1 MSVKNMSKQKQN
13 ETYSVSQFTRFTRVM
28 ALFTASLFL
37 VSSNLALPAQAA
49 ALDQAMRGEMTRQ
62 EWRQFRQE
70 NRAAGIPGR
79 GLPNPVFTT
88 QPIQVPQVDTSATI
102 NAMPLPGGG
111 VNTGGNINIVGGN
124 GFATTTTSG
133 QINASA
139 GNIVQIQASTNPIG
153 DLKGATKGSIRQ
165 ANREARR
172 EDRQQA
178 REDRRADRG
187 PRESR
192 MVTQPVSVQRIR
204 ETKED
209 RTARIQEH
217 KNDKLSR
224 FVVQENAGALIKLD
238 NGANL
243 DLTASTRNI
252 TIGDRLIA
260 DGAFV
265 TIEVGGEK
273 KNIYAGSS
281 VSAAEYVAVKQVL
294 TGGKQELVVNGSG
307 IATGGTVDLSQV
319 SATRNT
325 MKADGL
331 TVASGVTAVGNLT
344 KNSSFRLTG
353 DLVNNGSIY
362 AVASEKGRFSG
373 EISAVNITNNE
384 GALISSDA
392 GNKHG
397 NRADA
402 IDLSLNAE
410 QNFTNLGEIKS
421 SGDLNITAGGAIK
434 NSGNTTAKDNLSL
447 NSSDITNTGVASATK
462 GNITV
467 DSPVGTVMNVN
478 NDGGKLQALKGDIN
492 VRAPGNVDGLDA
504 NVIGGDLLSK
514 NLNINAGQGLTT
526 VDVNDLTGV
535 VKAEGWGTHV
545 TASTANLKLGEIC
558 MTGDPTFY
566 NDAVNGDI
574 TITGNITSSE
584 ALSIIASRDI
594 IIDNTVTSITA
605 QDGGGVGQ
613 QINLVAGAQ
622 IDASGAT
629 GGTSTTLPPGT
640 PITLGSVLVTGPSGT
655 GGSITGG
662 APTLLIGSSGTGSNA
677 GGEINLIAFA
687 VGGVAGDI
695 TLATGSTINS
705 SAGDTSAA
713 AGSINVSAG
722 GDIQLGSVLATGSA
736 ASGNVL
742 VRNTNADAGAGVTYA
757 VNGTATG
764 SYDILV
770 NPVTAG
776 STAIGA
782 VTTSGTETIDAGTG
796 GLTINGTHSAD
807 GAIAI
812 SSAAGLTS
820 TGALSITS
828 TGSTVDVNANSI
840 ATSGA
845 LNITGDG
852 AVDVDAGAGAITTT
866 TGALTIQST
875 TSTTTVFAG
884 SIDTA
889 NGDLDIIGA
898 GAVAVTTDGAAGINS
913 GTGAITITSNTS
925 NTTVTM
931 GVGSMTTTS
940 ATGDILI
947 GGGAN
952 AVNTTVTGAAIT
964 TTGGDV
970 SILGETGTVAVTLTG
985 ALSTG
990 NGLINID
997 SNGLAATLSAASVTT
1012 TNGSVT
1018 VSGNN
1023 GTSGIASTG
1032 AISTGGGALTVNS
1045 ANVAADAYITAGSI
1059 STAGGAVDVDSQNDV
1074 TINLGAGTL
1083 TTASGNVT
1091 VDAGGDV
1098 SLTASSVDAGSGSFN
1113 VNTSTGN
1120 GGFSTTATAFTSGSF
1135 TVNLGTGNFTK
1146 TGVGNVSITT
1156 DAYSTT
1162 VGTFSVGSNALTIT
1176 TRTAGT
1182 TIGLNGG
1189 AGVLNIDATELG
1201 DIIATALN
1209 IGTSGVGGSGTITN
1223 AGSQDL
1229 SGTPGTTAG
1238 AYDLVL
1244 TSNADI
1250 LGGGNY
1256 TLGGQNFTA
1265 TANGAVTLGNITGG
1279 TGTAQ
1284 IDISANS
1291 GNLTLGDLTN
1301 ADGTIDVDASGTVNV
1316 GTITTVAGVVDVDAG
1331 GTATV
1336 AAITKTGAGA
1346 ITVDGTSV
1354 TVTGA
1359 TSSNAGGSVTY
1370 TNTSGLIQTGSITT
1384 TGGLIDLGNGTGTT
1398 ITTGALQTAGGNIN
1412 IDAGTALLI
1421 DSIAATAGGT
1431 VTLDAGTSVT
1441 VTNNITGSATS
1452 LVVNNTNGL
1461 IQAGNITTNG
1471 LVDLGGAGTTSI
1483 SVGAVD
1489 SGAGLV
1495 DLDTTGTV
1503 QATSITT
1510 TGAVDIDAGQAVTV
1524 SGATSGNTGVAIDSV
1539 NSSINVG
1546 AVTTVG
1552 GTIDLNTAPGGT
1564 TITTGALQ
1572 TNGGNIDI
1580 DAGTAVQIASI
1591 NALNGG
1597 AYTIDAGTN
1606 VTLVG
1611 AVTGNAASLTI
1622 GNTAGSINTAGI
1634 TTNGDIDLGNA
1645 GTTSITVA
1653 GALSAN
1659 AGAITLDG
1667 SAAIGVTGAITTT
1680 GSVAANGAS
1689 ISYLT
1694 IGGPTS
1700 SVLLNATGGQVNG
1713 GTITSVGGIN
1723 LDATT
1728 SITTGNL
1735 AGLSVDADAA
1745 SISVGTVTTTAGG
1758 SVVLTATGGSVVAST
1773 IDAADG
1779 SVDVDATTTV
1789 NLGDVTTTGAVT
1801 IDGNTGV
1808 TTLNIG
1814 GPASSVVINS
1824 TSGAISTGTI
1834 NSAGLIDV
1842 GGATTTSVQT
1852 SNLTAGAAGID
1863 IDTAGQAN
1871 IAAATTTGALN
1882 ILAGTNIVV
1891 PGAINADLGATLTG
1905 TAGFINVTGNITTT
1919 SGGITANAGGSTVTI
1934 ANLQTSGGSVDVDAV
1949 TSVQLG
1955 TVTAGAG
1962 NINVDA
1968 GTTSNLGVLANTGTI
1983 AVNSGTNATIAGINN
1998 AAGSPV
2004 YPGPFQVSV
2013 VSGNSTT
2020 LTGDID
2026 GGTGNILIQGT
2037 TGDVTLQ
2044 NANLTTGTL
2053 VIVAGNNTSASN
2065 LQTTA
2070 GGVDIQSG
2078 NNTTVTTIT
2087 TTTGN
2092 IDIDSGNDTT
2102 ITTVTTTGG
2111 MLNVN
2116 SGGQTTIGTINIGDD
2131 VIIVS
2136 DNDINIGTTTTLG
2149 DIFLYS
2155 GANIN
2160 VLGTLTADPIVMTA
2174 AINVNL
2180 GGSLV
2185 ADDGITVVAGQNIQ
2199 NTVGGIT
2206 INGNGVTDGGNITM
2220 VAGADFTEVPATSV
2234 TINGASVTGGSILLT
2249 AVAGFGNITANGA
2262 NGTGGDITLSAFSN
2276 GFSGGQVL
2284 LPVTSGIVSTGS
2296 AANASGDVFVVAGA
2310 VSGQAVQIGSIT
2322 QSTATNG
2329 AAGASTIIQS
2339 ATPQSGQVIANDA
2352 SYSGQFEGG
2361 ALTAAD
2367 IRIGNMTNRGGAVQ
2381 VNSLANVGLGIV
2393 NVSGTAT
2400 TNAGS
2405 INISASGSDVFDI
2418 GVLAGS
2424 NFAQGLLANG
2434 GTTGPGG
2441 TINVTNLGSTGI
2453 RTVAGLSITTTAGA
2467 GGSLS
2472 LNADQGTISLASG
2485 TYSVNG
2491 AGAGNAAGDIS
2502 LTAAG
2507 YLVTGGG
2514 AATLQS
2520 LAGVGGAGGT
2530 VSIIGTG
2537 SSDLTLGTGA
2547 GQLSISMSGTGSDL
2561 DVSVGGNLTVA
2572 NTSNLT
2578 ADVVQ
2583 LSTTLA
2589 GSDLTINGTI
2599 NSADQVTLNSADAI
2613 AVNNAVTA
2621 TNQITATAN
2630 GSINGSGSLVGTNVA
2645 LYSAGGNIGNSS
2657 ASRLNVNAT
2666 NLVANA
2672 QAGSAFIND
2681 SAGGVAISANSGAAN
2696 TFDLQANGAVSNNAG
2711 ATVTANDVVLRSTG
2725 STVTLNDLV
2734 TGTATATIRGN
2745 GAITTAGAGQVN
2757 GGTVN
2762 LTSDAASVGTS
2773 AASRFQV
2780 DANNLVVN
2788 ATAGDAYLNDVNN
2801 VNIGPGSS
2809 VVVAAYDLTASGDI
2823 SSSGTIT
2830 AQDVSLRTFGSF
2842 FLNST
2847 IVGNTS
2853 ISLRSNNS
2861 ITNAN
2866 LGGATLTTP
2875 RLNLNVD
2882 NGSIGS
2888 SSVSRLN
2895 IDANNLNAVAT
2906 NGSVWITDANDV
2918 TIVGATNASNG
2929 NFDIAAAN
2937 NLSTAAGSTI
2947 TSTTGSVLLRATAGS
2962 INTAGAITANT
2973 AGQSVTLRAGQ
2984 SLLNG
2989 QVGGTFTTPTLNL
3002 ISDNGNIGAS
3012 TASRF
3017 DIGLGVANV
3026 TANAAAGSVFL
3037 TTAST
3042 VNLGAG
3048 TSSALN
3054 TFDVLTTG
3062 AADLT
3067 TSGAISATTVNLT
3080 AANNLTT
3087 NAAVTATGDATL
3099 TAANDIATNA
3109 AVSGNNVAYIA
3120 TAGGVTLGGATTGTT
3135 SISITSNDSI
3145 VNASISGGL
3154 TAPQITLVTNND
3166 VGVNA
3171 ATRLDLNATNLTV
3184 NATGGVFINDTAG
3197 GVNFSGANTSGGA
3210 FDVTA
3215 NGDISNSGTLNTGS
3229 LTLAATGAGSDILI
3243 NNQVAANG
3251 LLSFTANG
3259 AGGQIAISAN
3269 VTATAAIAMSAD
3281 GDLTTGIGASVS
3293 NGGSINLNSNN
3304 GDIGT
3309 SALSPFVVDA
3319 NLLQATAP
3327 NGNVWI
3333 ADANAVTIA
3342 NITGLSLAGQTF
3354 DVYANGNLTVDG
3366 ATSISANDVVLR
3378 AGGATGVLTLNGAVS
3393 GTTSATLRAA
3403 GDIAPGSLGGPANV
3417 TAAQVNL
3424 ISDNG
3429 NIGTNAGSRLII
3441 DATNLTANAAGSVF
3455 VEDNSGGVNIG
3466 AGSSS
3471 AGGTFDVVASVGNL
3485 TTSGSITAANV
3496 ILTSD
3501 VGSATIGGVIT
3512 STGLLQIAADQAV
3525 TVNAAVNGGVVQLI
3539 SDNAG
3544 VQLNAQATG
3553 TTSVL
3558 VNSADD
3564 ITNATIVGGL
3574 SAPLITLIS
3583 GDNIGSVGDR
3593 LNVDAVNLS
3602 VTAANDVF
3610 VTDSNSVNIT
3620 SGVAGGIFDVL
3631 ATNNLTSTGS
3641 ITGNNVVLRAQTG
3654 SLGLGANVNGT
3665 TSVTLRSFNGM
3676 TNLNFTTITTG
3687 AGGTI
3692 NLISDNGDI
3701 GTSPTSRLTLD
3712 ADNLTANA
3720 ANGSVYILDTDSVNL
3735 GAGSSSAANNFDLVA
3750 AQNITNDGIVS
3761 ANNVSLRA
3769 TAGTLTLG
3777 ALINGTT
3784 SVSLRSGGD
3793 ITDAAVVNVV
3803 SDQINLTSDNGN
3815 IGTSVNPLN
3824 IDALNLTANAFNGNV
3839 FVNDANNI
3847 TIGGGTSNALN
3858 TFSVTAGSNLSTTGT
3873 ITAADVVLTASTGSL
3888 FINALITGG
3897 NSISLTQALTMTNA
3911 NIVAALV
3918 SPQINLTST
3927 GGSIGTG
3934 TFNRLVLDAASI
3946 SFNAA
3951 GSVFYQDPNTVNV
3964 SGATASGTIDI
3975 LANND
3980 LSTSGLVAGN
3990 NIVFTST
3997 LGDVNLNG
4005 PTTSTTNVTVTA
4017 GDDINVNAPIAGT
4030 VLAFDATGD
4039 INFNASVLGTTSLTA
4054 VAGDNIDVNATI
4066 GAPVVSLTANT
4077 GNVTIDAASGA
4088 TNSFTVNA
4096 GNNIDI
4102 NAAVAANDI
4111 ALTTTSGDVNIN
4123 ALTSAVNTVSVDAGD
4138 DINTTAAV
4146 NGAIVS
4152 FDATNNINLNGNVL
4166 GLTSVSLNAGDT
4178 ITQGVANSVAGGAL
4192 SVTFVNGPVTL
4203 NTAVTSLTSNAA
4215 GQTLTINE
4223 NNEITLLGQNLGTLN
4238 VTAGIVSAGN
4248 IFVQNALNLDALS
4261 LVDLNGDV
4269 VLNAST
4275 TTTGNTSFDASGT
4288 ITQNAGVVTA
4298 DQLNLLWGTGNVTLA
4313 TEVNSLSANGG
4324 TNSLT
4329 INEATS
4335 IDIVNLLVGA
4345 ATINAGGNISTSASF
4360 PNAISALTG
4369 NLALNATGDIILGS
4383 DVSAV
4388 ATAILNAGGTIT
4400 QNTGTVSANTLDLTW
4415 VTGAVELDTAA
4426 NNLNANAAGQ
4436 DLTINNAGGINILN
4450 INLNALTVN
4459 AGLTTAGDLIVVNPL
4474 TVPGPL
4480 VLNNAAGDIILN
4492 AGITSLSA
4500 ELTASGTLTQ
4510 TAGVIET
4517 GSLILTWGT
4526 GAVTLDTSV
4535 DYLVATSAGNSLTI
4549 DQTGDIVLGG
4559 IVLNSLTVTA
4569 ASDIETSVDFTVT
4582 NLNLTATGGSIN
4594 LNSNVNVTNVA
4605 NLVADNTITQG
4616 AANVFGGEGTLNLT
4630 WQTGDV
4636 TLTTAIDTVTA
4647 AGSVGGALTINEQ
4660 TGITIGTITNIADLT
4675 VSAGQVTAGDIDV
4688 AQALN
4693 LDTLTLS
4700 TDGNIGMNVNIS
4712 AGTSAS
4718 FLASGDILQTGGTIT
4733 TPDLTVGYI
4742 GLAGGT
4748 VTISDTTNNGADQS
4762 ITVVGLKDAS
4772 ITSNETGIVTLQA
4785 STGNSLVIDAADS
4798 SQFVFGG
4805 DSAAATNLTVTADN
4819 VLNENT
4825 QTATTITIQSLTG
4838 DLTVDGGAGGNWVAF
4853 AGGTNFS
4860 AFQNL
4865 NLDGIQDITGNAT
4878 FSSGVGFAINV
4889 LATADVEATGS
4900 ITLNTCNLN
4909 LAGILIGN
4917 PIYFNCPL
4925 GAGTIANSNGDVLLT
4940 SDLIFTGL
4948 DLAIIAS
4955 GSIIE
4960 NGITVID
4967 LSNAGGDGGSLT
4979 LLAGFDFTPATLGQ
4993 VGPDSVLY
5001 TITGNSGTGGSIQL
5015 GTTNITTASTGIL
5028 GDGGNV
5034 FAAASG
5040 GSVELNNVDTSAAL
5054 GAGGNVTVTGENGI
5068 TVNGNINSS
5077 AIGSGNVSL
5086 AVGTSVVNGQVL
5098 IGNGEMFGT
5107 GSIDFGT
5114 ATAGSI
5120 LVSGDLNAGD
5130 ATATLLGALTAVDT
5144 INVNGTLTADTLNVN
5159 AGDGN
5164 TTVVSSNVLNLNSTS
5179 NGAVA
5184 IQNNT
5189 GDLAI
5194 GTVTGANQN
5203 LFVVNNGTIDVNSA
5217 MSIGALTLIQNSIGA
5232 EGISIS
5238 AAVTTSS
5245 GISLTN
5251 AGTNSITVGGALNAG
5266 GNITI
5271 AQNGVGGADVL
5282 INASL
5287 TTTGGNIDIDSADV
5301 ISTLAGTSINSAGT
5315 LDLFAVGSILI
5326 GGAGAVSSGSNMS
5339 IVSLAG
5345 DVVFGTN
5352 NVTSGGTTDISGGNV
5367 TTGGDVISTGV
5378 MNITATTGEVVL
5390 NDALSGL
5397 SDINV
5402 LAVTNVVF
5410 NPGINAIGTLGNVSV
5425 EATNG
5430 SISLNGV
5437 DTQIDGFDVIL
5448 TAGTDISATGAQSL
5462 SLNALNNLTI
5472 NAPIDLTG
5480 GLVLT
5485 GESVTANG
5493 NISADAGISI
5503 GVKSSPFTTNGDIT
5517 SLGDIFI
5524 TTNVL
5529 ENTNSITGANVYIQ
5543 SFAGNGV
5550 TVDGSAGPGGL
5561 ITATGVIE
5569 VTGTGGDATFLGEQT
5584 FDAPDTAFTSATN
5597 FAVVIGLGADVTV
5610 TGTLDLNTCNLVL
5623 LGSLTA
5629 PIINFNCPLGA
5640 GTIANSIG
5648 NVDLTGVGALNFSGL
5663 DLAILAQGNVLAGTN
5678 TSINLSS
5685 STGDGG
5691 DLLVVAGFDF
5701 TPATGGQVNFSPTL
5715 FTITGTSTSGGN
5727 IDFTGLT
5734 INTGSTFAGGNG
5746 GSVTLVANGG
5756 LTNAGTI
5763 TTEAITTTGD
5773 NNGGAVTIIGE
5784 SDIHLNGTVN
5794 TTGTN
5799 GTGGDVTLAVAQ
5811 AFLAPGPSTQVGNG
5825 ELLQGGFAVGAA
5837 SLGELLA
5844 GTINAGN
5851 GNVAITS
5858 SSGGFD
5864 TTSIADLTANSVS
5877 FTVGDGSAI
5886 VDTSAISNLNV
5897 TSYGSG
5903 SGYVELTDNHASI
5916 TLTSNAGS
5924 NDVSVSITNNA
5935 NIAVGAGAH
5944 TYGLLD
5950 LNGSLVTVNGDIDAS
5965 SNVTANGAA
5974 GVAVNGSI
5982 ISDAT
5987 VSLAATIMGN
5997 VVISGPVTGA
6007 SVNLATNSSFGN
6019 IFIDGVV
6026 TANAIGGAITIT
6038 TNGGGVSQTA
6048 NVDADILNLNL
6059 TNGGTV
6065 NLSNA
6070 LNSVDALNVN
6080 AAGAA
6085 SVTFVDSVALTL
6097 TATSNAAQDL
6107 NVSTTGTLDLA
6118 SAIVANDV
6126 VLSGATLDVDNT
6138 VNATNATLTATAGDL
6153 TITSSVTATGNATL
6167 TSDAGDVIVN
6177 AAVSGDVT
6185 DISTGIGSGG
6195 LIFLSA
6201 DVTGTTSV
6209 DLVSDGGLTQ
6219 VAGTIFG
6226 GDLGVAFNTGAATLT
6241 TDVASLDSIVNGTSL
6256 TVNEANAIT
6265 LGANL
6270 GTDLT
6275 VNTTNGSID
6284 TTVPLS
6290 FANLNLNAGGLGSDL
6305 NLGADVTG
6313 STTIVLTA
6321 NDAIVPAIGT
6331 VINGGALTLNF
6342 GNLGPTVLGTN
6353 VASLTTNNAG
6363 GDLTIINTGDI
6374 VLNGQDVA
6382 SLSVTALNG
6391 DITTAAALTGLNT
6404 LSLTAGGSNDINL
6417 NGGAVSATTLNL
6429 TAAGGN
6435 VTQNATSS
6443 ITATTLNLDVDATAD
6458 LDQVAN
6464 NVSTLNASGAGNVF
6478 LDNGANALTIG
6489 TVGAAQSL
6497 TITNGAGGITIGA
6510 DLTTTGDLQLTT
6522 NTLTN
6527 SGFAVNANMITVSS
6541 EAGQGLTVNGG
6552 AGVNVAQYGATNGVF
6567 FNATLDNLVLNGNTT
6582 FTSIAEL
6589 SALNGTDM
6597 IVISTGANVIGQQ
6610 QLTVNTC
6617 NLILQGI
6624 LVGNPLVWNNP
6635 CGNGT
6640 IANSTGDVNLLG
6652 DIIYNGQDLAIL
6664 ASGSINAAG
6673 ATVINLTNSSG
6684 NGGNLTLMAGYDFTP
6699 ATPGQVTNGNVE
6711 YTISGYSASGGNIN
6725 LGGLNVITNGSAGS
6739 SGGNVV
6745 AVANG
6750 GGSAAGN
6757 ITIGDITSNGDNG
6770 GNLQVIAE
6778 GAIDL
6783 GAVNLN
6789 GTIAGGNATI
6799 STATPSN
6806 GAGITVFNG
6815 IVTGTFTAGAN
6826 LGGSVTFDS
6835 IDTNNGGDVTLVA
6848 NLNTG
6853 TAGTVTGDVVTLTS
6867 SSDIG
6872 VDAANRFTVNANT
6885 VTGTA
6890 VGDAFIRN
6898 TNTAAST
6905 LGAITVA
6912 TGGTIDAY
6920 FTGDL
6925 ATGAQTAGVIE
6936 LRTDGAFNVTGVL
6949 NGSTSIGLTSGTDL
6963 TNTQVAAAN
6972 LVTPLLTL
6980 RTSNNADI
6988 GSTGTAFQ
6996 VGAGVGEIRIDTATN
7011 GGDSAFVTSLAT
7023 GGVNLGASTATN
7035 DLFFSAN
7042 GPLTVIGNV
7051 TNVDGNINITGG
7063 SGTLRIN
7070 DGVTVQAN
7078 SPGSNGNVFIGNA
7091 INGGSKQSTFITFGD
7106 GAQIIGNAAVKPGG
7120 NVTIQMG
7127 ELTTRVRTLT
7137 NPPRNVTY
7145 NAINGGVIQGGK
7157 SAKPFYAGRNG
7168 DPANTITADNATVFI
7183 SNTLKNK
7190 NIILEGNV
7198 LIQADP
7204 PSVAGEAATTN
7215 AYLPNGGSFE
7225 TVANKAN
7232 DGLTTNTASST
7243 EATFANTML
7252 NTMFNSNAGVMANTA
7267 IGTDLNATA
7276 TAAGVGNGA
7285 GSTVTAAD
7293 TTLVGGVATT
7303 GEDNSYMVGGYGPTA
7318 QADASICSDVE
7329 LGVSGNEVAK
7339 TAHSNRVVLKKGN
7352 VLFVPFQDTV
7362 VETPHGNVTIE
7373 AKSVALVSISNDKLA
7388 VYDIEDSHK
7397 GSVSVNAH
7405 GQTITLAPGNHVT
7418 VAHATAG
7425 EFAQVNAIE
7434 AIPHRNVATKTIK
7447 AGVKAHTS
7455 EFSVASAI
7463 SSIKPLQ
7470 LVMCSKH
7477 PQAKQVANKMMKTT
7491 AILLHMGGKGEFQ
7504 HYFKPAM
7511 TAMAK

>member
-1 MSVKNMSKQKQN
+1 MSKQQQN
-13 ETYSVSQFTRFTRVM
+13 NTYSVSQFTRFTRVM

-49 ALDQAMRGEMTRQ
+49 ALDQAVRADMTRQ

-70 NRAAGIPGR
+70 NRAAGMPGR

-88 QPIQVPQVDTSATI
+88 QPIQVPSADTTVNIIAAPISTTNPGTILINSGVSTSSGPNVDLGSTI
-102 NAMPLPGGG
+102 NANASISTSSSGSIVLGSQTNGIGNVKTIGGG
-111 VNTGGNINIVGGN
+111 LS
-124 GFATTTTSG
+124 AAER
-133 QINASA
+133 AS
-139 GNIVQIQASTNPIG
+139 
-153 DLKGATKGSIRQ
+153 R
-165 ANREARR
+165 REARA
-172 EDRQQA
+172 DRRADRIQQ
-178 REDRRADRG
+178 REDRRATQG
-187 PRESR
+187 VATP
-192 MVTQPVSVQRIR
+192 QPVSVTRIR
-204 ETKED
+204 ESRED

-224 FVVQENAGALIKLD
+224 FVIQENAGALIKLD

-243 DLTASTRNI
+243 DLTSATANI
-252 TIGDRLIA
+252 TIGDKLIA
-260 DGAFV
+260 DGSFV

-273 KNIYAGSS
+273 KNIHAGST

-294 TGGKQELVVNGSG
+294 GGKQEIVVNGSG
-307 IATGGTVDLSQV
+307 VATGGTVDLNNLA
-319 SATRNT
+319 ATRNN
-325 MKADGL
+325 MKASGL
-331 TVASGVTAVGNLT
+331 TVASGVTAVGDLARD
-344 KNSSFRLTG
+344 SSFRING
-353 DLVNNGSIY
+353 DLNNFGSVY
-362 AVASEKGRFSG
+362 AVATEKGRHSG
-373 EISAVNITNNE
+373 DISAVNITNNE
-384 GALISSDA
+384 GALISSAA
-392 GNKHG
+392 GNKLG
-397 NRADA
+397 NKADA
-402 IDLSLNAE
+402 IDLSLNAD
-410 QNFTNLGEIKS
+410 QNFSNFGTITS
-421 SGDLNITAGGAIK
+421 SGDLNVTAGGAIK
-434 NSGNTTAKDNLSL
+434 NTGNATAKDNLSL
-447 NSSDITNTGVASATK
+447 NSSDITNSGTVASTK
-462 GNITV
+462 GDITV

-478 NDGGKLQALKGDIN
+478 NAGGKLQALNGSIN
-492 VRAPGNVDGLDA
+492 VRAPGNVDGLDS
-504 NVIGGDLLSK
+504 NVTGGDLLSK
-514 NLNINAGQGLTT
+514 TLNIQAGQGLAEVN
-526 VDVNDLTGV
+526 VDALTGTINGSGV
-535 VKAEGWGTHV
+535 GAHV
-545 TASTANLKLGEIC
+545 AASTDVLNIGDVCL
-558 MTGDPTFY
+558 TGDPTFK
-566 NDAVNGDI
+566 NAAGNINFNGNFNAGEALAVLAS
-574 TITGNITSSE
+574 GNIT
-584 ALSIIASRDI
+584 ATAGANI
-594 IIDNTVTSITA
+594 TVTAQTAATGHLVTFAAGYGITGTGTDSTGIPTGGTAATGAITA
-605 QDGGGVGQ
+605 NSATGNGGNIDLSAANSFNITTSGTGLGDNGGNV
-613 QINLVAGAQ
+613 NLFAFRN
-622 IDASGAT
+622 GAT
-629 GGTSTTLPPGT
+629 GGNILLPTNSTINASSGT
-640 PITLGSVLVTGPSGT
+640 TFGAADSGNVTIVGAGDIAVGNITTNTNNSGNGVVLIRNANPTGSVTFATNGTVSSGSFNTAGPATS
-655 GGSITGG
+655 GSITFRNG
-662 APTLLIGSSGTGSNA
+662 A
-677 GGEINLIAFA
+677 
-687 VGGVAGDI
+687 
-695 TLATGSTINS
+695 
-705 SAGDTSAA
+705 
-713 AGSINVSAG
+713 SIQA
-722 GDIQLGSVLATGSA
+722 
-736 ASGNVL
+736 
-742 VRNTNADAGAGVTYA
+742 RNG
-757 VNGTATG
+757 
-764 SYDILV
+764 I
-770 NPVTAG
+770 
-776 STAIGA
+776 
-782 VTTSGTETIDAGTG
+782 
-796 GLTINGTHSAD
+796 
-807 GAIAI
+807 
-812 SSAAGLTS
+812 
-820 TGALSITS
+820 
-828 TGSTVDVNANSI
+828 TVDSF
-840 ATSGA
+840 S
-845 LNITGDG
+845 
-852 AVDVDAGAGAITTT
+852 
-866 TGALTIQST
+866 
-875 TSTTTVFAG
+875 
-884 SIDTA
+884 
-889 NGDLDIIGA
+889 
-898 GAVAVTTDGAAGINS
+898 
-913 GTGAITITSNTS
+913 TITSN
-925 NTTVTM
+925 
-931 GVGSMTTTS
+931 
-940 ATGDILI
+940 
-947 GGGAN
+947 GGG
-952 AVNTTVTGAAIT
+952 
-964 TTGGDV
+964 
-970 SILGETGTVAVTLTG
+970 LTL
-985 ALSTG
+985 
-990 NGLINID
+990 D
-997 SNGLAATLSAASVTT
+997 
-1012 TNGSVT
+1012 
-1018 VSGNN
+1018 
-1023 GTSGIASTG
+1023 
-1032 AISTGGGALTVNS
+1032 
-1045 ANVAADAYITAGSI
+1045 
-1059 STAGGAVDVDSQNDV
+1059 
-1074 TINLGAGTL
+1074 
-1083 TTASGNVT
+1083 
-1091 VDAGGDV
+1091 
-1098 SLTASSVDAGSGSFN
+1098 
-1113 VNTSTGN
+1113 
-1120 GGFSTTATAFTSGSF
+1120 
-1135 TVNLGTGNFTK
+1135 
-1146 TGVGNVSITT
+1146 
-1156 DAYSTT
+1156 
-1162 VGTFSVGSNALTIT
+1162 
-1176 TRTAGT
+1176 
-1182 TIGLNGG
+1182 
-1189 AGVLNIDATELG
+1189 
-1201 DIIATALN
+1201 
-1209 IGTSGVGGSGTITN
+1209 
-1223 AGSQDL
+1223 
-1229 SGTPGTTAG
+1229 
-1238 AYDLVL
+1238 
-1244 TSNADI
+1244 
-1250 LGGGNY
+1250 
-1256 TLGGQNFTA
+1256 
-1265 TANGAVTLGNITGG
+1265 TANGAVTLSNAINTNAGTLNISGGSLSLGGDVTTGNFTVNVGGGNITGPGGLTITTDAYNVTAGTFSVGNNPLNITTRTTNTNIGINGGGGGGVALSTGEMADFITSQLNITTTGTGVITNAGTQDLSGTAGTTAGAYSLNLTSASNIGGSGNYNLGANSLLATAAGSVTLGNVIGG
-1279 TGTAQ
+1279 TGTAV
-1284 IDISANS
+1284 IDIQSGAAGLTV
-1291 GNLTLGDLTN
+1291 GNLANQTGI
-1301 ADGTIDVDASGTVNV
+1301 IDIDAV
-1316 GTITTVAGVVDVDAG
+1316 GGAAQIGSVTK
-1331 GTATV
+1331 TAT
-1336 AAITKTGAGA
+1336 GAFTA
-1346 ITVDGTSV
+1346 DGTSV

-1359 TSSNAGGSVTY
+1359 ISTGSANTVINASTGNAQTAAVT
-1370 TNTSGLIQTGSITT
+1370 TTSGG
-1384 TGGLIDLGNGTGTT
+1384 IDINSASAAVS
-1398 ITTGALQTAGGNIN
+1398 TGALQTASGA
-1412 IDAGTALLI
+1412 IDL
-1421 DSIAATAGGT
+1421 DAATGITVASINVTGTGT
-1431 VTLDAGTSVT
+1431 VNLNGESVGIT
-1441 VTNNITGSATS
+1441 GNITGSAAGVTLTANNGNVTS
-1452 LVVNNTNGL
+1452 G
-1461 IQAGNITTNG
+1461 
-1471 LVDLGGAGTTSI
+1471 SI
-1483 SVGAVD
+1483 SADG
-1489 SGAGLV
+1489 
-1495 DLDTTGTV
+1495 
-1503 QATSITT
+1503 T
-1510 TGAVDIDAGQAVTV
+1510 TGAVDIDA
-1524 SGATSGNTGVAIDSV
+1524 
-1539 NSSINVG
+1539 
-1546 AVTTVG
+1546 
-1552 GTIDLNTAPGGT
+1552 
-1564 TITTGALQ
+1564 
-1572 TNGGNIDI
+1572 TNGLI
-1580 DAGTAVQIASI
+1580 S
-1591 NALNGG
+1591 
-1597 AYTIDAGTN
+1597 
-1606 VTLVG
+1606 
-1611 AVTGNAASLTI
+1611 
-1622 GNTAGSINTAGI
+1622 
-1634 TTNGDIDLGNA
+1634 
-1645 GTTSITVA
+1645 
-1653 GALSAN
+1653 
-1659 AGAITLDG
+1659 
-1667 SAAIGVTGAITTT
+1667 TGAITGASLDADATNLIAT
-1680 GSVAANGAS
+1680 GSITVTGVS
-1689 ISYLT
+1689 GFVTLT
-1694 IGGPTS
+1694 SGTS
-1700 SVLLNATGGQVNG
+1700 SVATA
-1713 GTITSVGGIN
+1713 GGITATD
-1723 LDATT
+1723 LVDIDAATT
-1728 SITTGNL
+1728 VT
-1735 AGLSVDADAA
+1735 
-1745 SISVGTVTTTAGG
+1745 VGVVSGDITTAGA
-1758 SVVLTATGGSVVAST
+1758 VDLT
-1773 IDAADG
+1773 
-1779 SVDVDATTTV
+1779 
-1789 NLGDVTTTGAVT
+1789 
-1801 IDGNTGV
+1801 GNTGV
-1808 TTLNIG
+1808 TTRNIG
-1814 GPASSVVINS
+1814 GPATSITINS
-1824 TSGAISTGTI
+1824 TSGAISTGTLT
-1834 NSAGLIDV
+1834 ATGLIDV
-1842 GGATTTSVQT
+1842 GG
-1852 SNLTAGAAGID
+1852 N
-1863 IDTAGQAN
+1863 
-1871 IAAATTTGALN
+1871 TTTGV
-1882 ILAGTNIVV
+1882 TT
-1891 PGAINADLGATLTG
+1891 GA
-1905 TAGFINVTGNITTT
+1905 ITTT
-1919 SGGITANAGGSTVTI
+1919 GNVDLDASNTSAI
-1934 ANLQTSGGSVDVDAV
+1934 QTGAIG
-1949 TSVQLG
+1949 
-1955 TVTAGAG
+1955 AGAG
-1962 NINVDA
+1962 NINVDS
-1968 GTTSNLGVLANTGTI
+1968 GSNNLGALTNTGTI
-1983 AVNSGTNATIAGINN
+1983 AVNAATTSTIAGINN
-1998 AAGSPV
+1998 AAGT
-2004 YPGPFQVSV
+2004 PGVENV
-2013 VSGNSTT
+2013 GITSGTT
-2020 LTGDID
+2020 TNITGAINGGTGDIR
-2026 GGTGNILIQGT
+2026 LQGT
-2037 TGDVTLQ
+2037 TGDVNFTS
-2044 NANLTTGTL
+2044 ANLTTGNL
-2053 VIVAGNNTSASN
+2053 IIIAGNNT
-2065 LQTTA
+2065 T
-2070 GGVDIQSG
+2070 G
-2078 NNTTVTTIT
+2078 NSIN

-2092 IDIDSGNDTT
+2092 IT
-2102 ITTVTTTGG
+2102 ITSTAGNTNITGAVAQAGGMMNITSGGTTNVGSYTNTTGD
-2111 MLNVN
+2111 VIIN
-2116 SGGQTTIGTINIGDD
+2116 SANTVTIGTTILTGAGSD
-2131 VIIVS
+2131 II
-2136 DNDINIGTTTTLG
+2136 IH
-2149 DIFLYS
+2149 S
-2155 GANIN
+2155 GANIITT
-2160 VLGTLTADPIVMTA
+2160 GTLQADPIQMTA
-2174 AINVNL
+2174 VGFISL
-2180 GGSLV
+2180 GGSLI
-2185 ADDGITVVAGQNIQ
+2185 ADNGISLVAGQDIF
-2199 NTVGGIT
+2199 NTAAMS
-2206 INGNGVTDGGNITM
+2206 INGNGVTDGGNITL
-2220 VAGADFTEVPATSV
+2220 VSGADFSV
-2234 TINGASVTGGSILLT
+2234 AGTDITINGASSSGGSILFT
-2249 AVAGFGNITANGA
+2249 SAPGFGNITATG
-2262 NGTGGDITLSAFSN
+2262 GTGNGGNVTLVGFSN
-2276 GFSGGQVL
+2276 GFGGGQIL
-2284 LPVTSGIVSTGS
+2284 LPTTSGIITTAGTAV
-2296 AANASGDVFVVAGA
+2296 ADSGDVSV
-2310 VSGQAVQIGSIT
+2310 VSGAISGLGVQIGSIT
-2322 QSTATNG
+2322 MNTATNG
-2329 AAGASTIIQS
+2329 SPNTSTLQIQAGNPNTGLTVGLNAGYTGNF
-2339 ATPQSGQVIANDA
+2339 ATGILS
-2352 SYSGQFEGG
+2352 
-2361 ALTAAD
+2361 AAD
-2367 IRIGNMTNRGGAVQ
+2367 IRTGNITNRANIVDIRGAG
-2381 VNSLANVGLGIV
+2381 NVGLGTV
-2393 NVSGTAT
+2393 NVSGRGTEDGGAIIIE
-2400 TNAGS
+2400 AQ
-2405 INISASGSDVFDI
+2405 GSDVFDI
-2418 GVLAGS
+2418 GIAGGS
-2424 NFAQGLLANG
+2424 NFAIGLLADG
-2434 GTTGPGG
+2434 GTTSGDGG
-2441 TINVTNLGSTGI
+2441 IIRVTNLGSTGI
-2453 RTVAGLSITTTAGA
+2453 RTQGGLNISTTDGD
-2467 GGSLS
+2467 GGEIS
-2472 LNADQGTISLASG
+2472 LNGDQGNISLG
-2485 TYSVNG
+2485 TGLYSVNG
-2491 AGAGNAAGDIS
+2491 GGANGDGGAINLSGAGVV
-2502 LTAAG
+2502 
-2507 YLVTGGG
+2507 VTGGG
-2514 AATLQS
+2514 AAQLR
-2520 LAGVGGAGGT
+2520 LNGAGTGDGGQLD
-2530 VSIIGTG
+2530 INGTG
-2537 SSDLTLGTGA
+2537 TPGLTLGNGA
-2547 GQLSISMSGTGSDL
+2547 GQ
-2561 DVSVGGNLTVA
+2561 VSVQVNGTTNGLVDIEVGGPLTV
-2572 NTSNLT
+2572 
-2578 ADVVQ
+2578 
-2583 LSTTLA
+2583 STT
-2589 GSDLTINGTI
+2589 GGFT
-2599 NSADQVTLNSADAI
+2599 ADQVTLTTTNAGSDITVNATVTGDAAIVVSASGNLI
-2613 AVNNAVTA
+2613 
-2621 TNQITATAN
+2621 
-2630 GSINGSGSLVGTNVA
+2630 GSGTLVSPLMA
-2645 LYSAGGNIGNSS
+2645 LASTGGNIGTNS

-2666 NLVANA
+2666 DLIATA
-2672 QAGSAFIND
+2672 ASGSVFLND
-2681 SAGGVAISANSGAAN
+2681 TAGGVNLIAPIGPVGPSGAAN
-2696 TFDLQANGAVSNNAG
+2696 TFDLQANGAISNAVG
-2711 ATVTANDVVLRSTG
+2711 GTVTATDVAIRSTG
-2725 STVTLNDLV
+2725 STVTLNDVV
-2734 TGTATATIRGN
+2734 TGSNSATIRGN

-2757 GGTVN
+2757 GGNVN
-2762 LTSDAASVGTS
+2762 LTSDTASVGTS
-2773 AASRFQV
+2773 SASRFQV
-2780 DANNLVVN
+2780 DATNLVVN
-2788 ATAGDAYLNDVNN
+2788 ATAGSAFVRDANT
-2801 VNIGPGSS
+2801 VNIGPGAS
-2809 VVVAAYDLTASGDI
+2809 VVGATYDLSAVGDI
-2823 SSSGTIT
+2823 QSSGSVT
-2830 AQDVSLRTFGSF
+2830 AQDVLLNAGASF

-2847 IVGNTS
+2847 IVGNNS
-2853 ISLRSNNS
+2853 IALRSANS
-2861 ITNAN
+2861 ITNTN

-2875 RLNLNVD
+2875 TLALRSV
-2882 NGSIGS
+2882 NGNIGS
-2888 SSVSRLN
+2888 SSLSRLN
-2895 IDANNLNAVAT
+2895 VDANNLTAVAA
-2906 NGSVWITDANDV
+2906 NGSVWIADANDV
-2918 TIVGATNASNG
+2918 NLVSASGSNG
-2929 NFDIAAAN
+2929 DFDIVAGG
-2937 NLSTAAGSTI
+2937 NLSTDAASTI
-2947 TSTTGSVLLRATAGS
+2947 QSFSGSVLLRATAGS

-3048 TSSALN
+3048 SSSALN
-3054 TFDVLTTG
+3054 TFDVVTTG

-3067 TSGAISATTVNLT
+3067 TSGAISAATVNLT
-3080 AANNLTT
+3080 AANNLIT
-3087 NAAVTATGDATL
+3087 NAAVAATGNVTL
-3099 TAANDIATNA
+3099 TAGNDITTNS
-3109 AVSGNNVAYIA
+3109 AVSGNNVSYVA
-3120 TAGGVTLGGATTGTT
+3120 TAGGVTLGGVTTGTT
-3135 SISITSNDSI
+3135 SISINSLDDILNSSI
-3145 VNASISGGL
+3145 VGGL
-3154 TAPQITLVTNND
+3154 NAPQITLTTGGTIGVGPGNRLNLDATNLTVVAAVSAFIND
-3166 VGVNA
+3166 TAGGVNLTGTNTAGTAFNLQANGDITNSGTVTTGTGNIAFTATGAGSDIIVGNLISSGNNLNFQATGTGGTIAVNANVTA
-3171 ATRLDLNATNLTV
+3171 AAQITMSADSNLTTGVGASVVNNGLIVLNSNNGNIGTSAASRFLIDANNVQATAPNGSVWIEDTDAVNVGNGASVAGQTFDLVANGNLNVNGGASVTGNNVVLRAAGAGSVLGLSGNVTGTTSATLRADGNIVNASGVANVTTPQLNLISDNGSIGIGPANRLNINATNLTA
-3184 NATGGVFINDTAG
+3184 NAATDVFINDTAG
-3197 GVNFSGANTSGGA
+3197 GVNIGAAS
-3210 FDVTA
+3210 
-3215 NGDISNSGTLNTGS
+3215 S
-3229 LTLAATGAGSDILI
+3229 AATGAFNVIATGGALTTSGTISGNNVALTGDTGVTVGAAI
-3243 NNQVAANG
+3243 NAANNATLTSNANNVVING
-3251 LLSFTANG
+3251 VVTAGNNVNATAANAVNVNAALNGTNVNLVANG
-3259 AGGQIAISAN
+3259 AAVNVNAAVTGSNSITVDSVNSITNGTLGG
-3269 VTATAAIAMSAD
+3269 
-3281 GDLTTGIGASVS
+3281 
-3293 NGGSINLNSNN
+3293 NLN
-3304 GDIGT
+3304 
-3309 SALSPFVVDA
+3309 
-3319 NLLQATAP
+3319 AP
-3327 NGNVWI
+3327 
-3333 ADANAVTIA
+3333 TI
-3342 NITGLSLAGQTF
+3342 T
-3354 DVYANGNLTVDG
+3354 
-3366 ATSISANDVVLR
+3366 
-3378 AGGATGVLTLNGAVS
+3378 
-3393 GTTSATLRAA
+3393 
-3403 GDIAPGSLGGPANV
+3403 
-3417 TAAQVNL
+3417 L
-3424 ISDNG
+3424 ISDNSIGGAG
-3429 NIGTNAGSRLII
+3429 NRLNITANNLSLTAGNNAFV
-3441 DATNLTANAAGSVF
+3441 DATGSV
-3455 VEDNSGGVNIG
+3455 NLL
-3466 AGSSS
+3466 ASS
-3471 AGGTFDVVASVGNL
+3471 AVNTLDVAAANNL
-3485 TTSGSITAANV
+3485 TTSG
-3496 ILTSD
+3496 
-3501 VGSATIGGVIT
+3501 
-3512 STGLLQIAADQAV
+3512 AV
-3525 TVNAAVNGGVVQLI
+3525 T
-3539 SDNAG
+3539 
-3544 VQLNAQATG
+3544 
-3553 TTSVL
+3553 
-3558 VNSADD
+3558 AD
-3564 ITNATIVGGL
+3564 
-3574 SAPLITLIS
+3574 
-3583 GDNIGSVGDR
+3583 
-3593 LNVDAVNLS
+3593 
-3602 VTAANDVF
+3602 
-3610 VTDSNSVNIT
+3610 
-3620 SGVAGGIFDVL
+3620 
-3631 ATNNLTSTGS
+3631 
-3641 ITGNNVVLRAQTG
+3641 NVVLRATAG
-3654 SLGLGANVNGT
+3654 SLTLGALVNGT
-3665 TSVTLRSFNGM
+3665 TSVSLRSFNSL
-3676 TNLNFTTITTG
+3676 TNLNAPAAFVTTG
-3687 AGGTI
+3687 AGGTV
-3692 NLISDNGDI
+3692 NLTSDNGDI
-3701 GTSPTSRLTLD
+3701 GVGPTSRFVID

-3735 GAGSSSAANNFDLVA
+3735 GAGSSSAANNFDVVA
-3750 AQNITNDGIVS
+3750 AQDITNSGTVS

-3777 ALINGTT
+3777 ALVTGVT
-3784 SVSLRSGGD
+3784 SVSLRSGGS
-3793 ITDAAVVNVV
+3793 ITDGAVVNVV
-3803 SDQINLTSDNGN
+3803 SDQINLTSDNGD
-3815 IGTSVNPLN
+3815 IGTLANPLN
-3824 IDALNLTANAFNGNV
+3824 IDALNLTANAFAGNV
-3839 FVNDANNI
+3839 FVNDANTV
-3847 TIGGGTSNALN
+3847 TIGAGSSSALN
-3858 TFSVTAGSNLSTTGT
+3858 TFSVTAGLNLFTTGT
-3873 ITAADVVLTASTGSL
+3873 ILGQDVALTATNGSL
-3888 FINALITGG
+3888 FIGAQITGG
-3897 NSISLTQALTMTNA
+3897 TSISLTQSLTMTNA
-3911 NIVAALV
+3911 NISAPLV

-3927 GGSIGTG
+3927 AGSIGTG

-3951 GSVFYQDPNTVNV
+3951 GSVFFQDPNTVNV

-3980 LSTSGLVAGN
+3980 LSTSGAVSGA
-3990 NIVFTST
+3990 NIVLTST
-3997 LGDVNLNG
+3997 VGDVNTNG
-4005 PTTSTTNVTVTA
+4005 TTTSSGPVTVTA
-4017 GDDINVNAPIAGT
+4017 GDDININALTLGT
-4030 VLAFDATGD
+4030 VLSFNATGD
-4039 INFNASVLGTTSLTA
+4039 INFNASALGNVSLTA

-4066 GAPVVSLTANT
+4066 SAPIVSLTANT
-4077 GNVTIDAASGA
+4077 GNVTIDAASSA
-4088 TNSFTVNA
+4088 TNTFTVNA
-4096 GNNIDI
+4096 GNNIDVNSAVGAPVI
-4102 NAAVAANDI
+4102 AFTTTNGDVNVNAAVSAVTSWTVNSGNDI
-4111 ALTTTSGDVNIN
+4111 NLNFASGAPVVTFN
-4123 ALTSAVNTVSVDAGD
+4123 ATD
-4138 DINTTAAV
+4138 D
-4146 NGAIVS
+4146 
-4152 FDATNNINLNGNVL
+4152 INLNGDL
-4166 GLTSVSLNAGDT
+4166 IGLTSVSLNAGDT

-4223 NNEITLLGQNLGTLN
+4223 NNEINLLGQNLGTLN

-4345 ATINAGGNISTSASF
+4345 ATINASGNISTSASF
-4360 PNAISALTG
+4360 PNVISALTG
-4369 NLALNATGDIILGS
+4369 NLALNANGDIILGS
-4383 DVSAV
+4383 DVSAF
-4388 ATAILNAGGTIT
+4388 ATAFLNAGGTIT
-4400 QNTGTVSANTLDLTW
+4400 QNSGTVSANTLDLTW

-4459 AGLTTAGDLIVVNPL
+4459 AGLTTTGDIVVVNPL

-4480 VLNNAAGDIILN
+4480 VLNNADGDIILN
-4492 AGITSLSA
+4492 ANITSLSA
-4500 ELTASGTLTQ
+4500 ELTAFGTLTQ

-4526 GAVTLDTSV
+4526 GNVALNTSV
-4535 DYLVATSAGNSLTI
+4535 DFLVATSAGNNLTI
-4549 DQTGDIVLGG
+4549 TQTGDIVLGA
-4559 IVLNSLTVTA
+4559 IVLDTLSVTA
-4569 ASDIETSVDFTVT
+4569 ASDIETSVDFTVA

-4594 LNSNVNVTNVA
+4594 LNSNVNVTNIA
-4605 NLVADNTITQG
+4605 NLIADNTITQG
-4616 AANVFGGEGTLNLT
+4616 ATNLFGGEGTLNLT

-4636 TLTTAIDTVTA
+4636 SLNTQVGTLTATGAV
-4647 AGSVGGALTINEQ
+4647 GSTLNILEN
-4660 TGITIGTITNIADLT
+4660 TGINLGSIVNLDELN
-4675 VSAGQVTAGDIDV
+4675 VTAGINATGDLNVTV
-4688 AQALN
+4688 ALVVPTLN
-4693 LDTLTLS
+4693 LT
-4700 TDGNIGMNVNIS
+4700 TDGNIGIN
-4712 AGTSAS
+4712 AGITSTTSAS
-4718 FLASGDILQTGGTIT
+4718 ITATGDITQTAGSLVTPNLTIGGIIATGGTVSIT
-4733 TPDLTVGYI
+4733 D
-4742 GLAGGT
+4742 
-4748 VTISDTTNNGADQS
+4748 TNNGGNDQS
-4762 ITVVGLKDAS
+4762 ITVVGL
-4772 ITSNETGIVTLQA
+4772 SNSTILTTETGVVTLQG
-4785 STGNSLVIDAADS
+4785 STGSSIDIDASAS

-4805 DSAAATNLTVTADN
+4805 NSFVANTLSVTASN

-4825 QTATTITIQSLTG
+4825 QTATTIDISSASG
-4838 DLTVDGGAGGNWVAF
+4838 DLTVSGGAGGTWVAF
-4853 AGGTNFS
+4853 AGGTNFT
-4860 AFQNL
+4860 AIENL

-4960 NGITVID
+4960 SGITVID

-5114 ATAGSI
+5114 ATAGNI
-5120 LVSGDLNAGD
+5120 LVSGNLNAGD
-5130 ATATLLGALTAVDT
+5130 ASANLRGALVAGDNIT
-5144 INVNGTLTADTLNVN
+5144 VNGTLTADTLNVN
-5159 AGDGN
+5159 AGDGD
-5164 TTVVSSNVLNLNSTS
+5164 TTVVTSNVLNLNSTS
-5179 NGAVA
+5179 NGTVEL
-5184 IQNNT
+5184 QSNT

-5194 GTVTGANQN
+5194 GAVSGANQN
-5203 LFVVNNGTIDVNSA
+5203 LIVSNDGTIDVNSA
-5217 MSIGALTLIQNSIGA
+5217 MSIGSLNLTQNNIGA
-5232 EGISIS
+5232 EGISIN
-5238 AAVTTSS
+5238 APVTTVTD
-5245 GISLTN
+5245 ITLTN
-5251 AGTNSITVGGALNAG
+5251 EGTNAITVGGALNAG

-5271 AQNGVGGADVL
+5271 SQNGLGGADVL

-5326 GGAGAVSSGSNMS
+5326 GGAGAVSSGSDMS

-5352 NVTSGGTTDISGGNV
+5352 TVTSGGTTDISGGNV

-5402 LAVTNVVF
+5402 LAATNVVF

-5425 EATNG
+5425 EATTG

-5437 DTQIDGFDVIL
+5437 DTQIDGGNVIL

-5462 SLNALNNLTI
+5462 SVNALNNLTI

-5503 GVKSSPFTTNGDIT
+5503 GVKSNPFTTNGDIT
-5517 SLGDIFI
+5517 SLGDIYI

-5529 ENTNSITGANVYIQ
+5529 ENTNAITGANVYIQ
-5543 SFAGNGV
+5543 SFAGSGV

-5623 LGSLTA
+5623 LGTLTA

-5640 GTIANSIG
+5640 GTIANSTG
-5648 NVDLTGVGALNFSGL
+5648 DVDLTGVGALNFSGL

-5685 STGDGG
+5685 STGNGG

-5784 SDIHLNGTVN
+5784 GDIHLNGTVN

-5886 VDTSAISNLNV
+5886 VDTSAISTLNV
-5897 TSYGSG
+5897 TSYGGG

-5916 TLTSNAGS
+5916 ALTSNAGS
-5924 NDVSVSITNNA
+5924 NDVNVSITNNA

-5950 LNGSLVTVNGDIDAS
+5950 LNGSLVTINGDIDAS

-6284 TTVPLS
+6284 TTVPLT
-6290 FANLNLNAGGLGSDL
+6290 FANLNLNAGGVGSDL

-6382 SLSVTALNG
+6382 SLSVTTVNG

-6404 LSLTAGGSNDINL
+6404 LTLTAGGSNDINL

-6429 TAAGGN
+6429 TAASGN

-6458 LDQVAN
+6458 LDAVAN
-6464 NVSTLNASGAGNVF
+6464 AIGTLNASGAGDVF
-6478 LDNGANALTIG
+6478 LDNGVTALN
-6489 TVGAAQSL
+6489 VGSVGPAQSL
-6497 TITNGAGGITIGA
+6497 YLTAYTGGVTIGA
-6510 DLTTTGDLQLTT
+6510 NLTTSGDIVLNTNQLT
-6522 NTLTN
+6522 NTV
-6527 SGFAVNANMITVSS
+6527 FAVNANLVTVTSDATS
-6541 EAGQGLTVNGG
+6541 GLIVNGG
-6552 AGVNVAQYGATNGVF
+6552 SGVNIAQYGATNGVF

-6597 IVISTGANVIGQQ
+6597 IIVSTGANVIGQQ

-6699 ATPGQVTNGNVE
+6699 PTPGQVTNGNVE
-6711 YTISGYSASGGNIN
+6711 YTISGYSTSGGNIN
-6725 LGGLNVITNGSAGS
+6725 LGGLDVITNGSAGS
-6739 SGGNVV
+6739 NGGNVV

-6750 GGSAAGN
+6750 GSGAAGN
-6757 ITIGDITSNGDNG
+6757 ITIGDITSNGVNG

-6789 GTIAGGNATI
+6789 GTTAGGNANIT
-6799 STATPSN
+6799 TAIPSS
-6806 GAGITVFNG
+6806 GVGITVENG
-6815 IVTGTFTAGAN
+6815 VVSGTFTAGAN
-6826 LGGSVTFDS
+6826 LGGSLDFDS
-6835 IDTNNGGDVTLVA
+6835 ITTNNGGDVTLVA

-6925 ATGAQTAGVIE
+6925 ATGAKTAGVIE

-6996 VGAGVGEIRIDTATN
+6996 VGAGTGEIRIDTATN
-7011 GGDSAFVTSLAT
+7011 GGDSAYVTSLAT

-7070 DGVTVQAN
+7070 NGVTVQAN

-7091 INGGSKQSTFITFGD
+7091 INGGSKQGTFITFGD

-7127 ELTTRVRTLT
+7127 ELTSRVRTLT

-7405 GQTITLAPGNHVT
+7405 GQNITLAPGNHVT
-7418 VAHATAG
+7418 VAHATSG

>member
-1 MSVKNMSKQKQN
+1 MSKQQQN
-13 ETYSVSQFTRFTRVM
+13 NTYSVSQFTRFTRVM

-49 ALDQAMRGEMTRQ
+49 ALDQAVRADMTRQ

-70 NRAAGIPGR
+70 NRAAGMPGR

-88 QPIQVPQVDTSATI
+88 QPIQVPSADTTVNIIAAPISTTNPGTVLINSGMSTSSGPNVDLGSTI
-102 NAMPLPGGG
+102 NANASINTSSSGSVILGSQTNGIGNVKTIGGG
-111 VNTGGNINIVGGN
+111 LS
-124 GFATTTTSG
+124 AAER
-133 QINASA
+133 AS
-139 GNIVQIQASTNPIG
+139 
-153 DLKGATKGSIRQ
+153 R
-165 ANREARR
+165 REARA
-172 EDRQQA
+172 DRRADRIQQ
-178 REDRRADRG
+178 REDRRATQG
-187 PRESR
+187 VATP
-192 MVTQPVSVQRIR
+192 QPVSVTRIR
-204 ETKED
+204 ESRED

-224 FVVQENAGALIKLD
+224 FVLQENAGALIKLD

-243 DLTASTRNI
+243 DLTSATANI
-252 TIGDRLIA
+252 TIGDKLIA
-260 DGAFV
+260 DGSFV

-273 KNIYAGSS
+273 KNIYAGST

-294 TGGKQELVVNGSG
+294 GGKQEIVVNGSG
-307 IATGGTVDLSQV
+307 VATGGTVDLNNLA
-319 SATRNT
+319 ATRNN
-325 MKADGL
+325 MKASGL
-331 TVASGVTAVGNLT
+331 TVASGVTAVGDLARD
-344 KNSSFRLTG
+344 SSFRING
-353 DLVNNGSIY
+353 DLNNFGSVY
-362 AVASEKGRFSG
+362 AVATEKGRHSG
-373 EISAVNITNNE
+373 DISAVNITNNE
-384 GALISSDA
+384 GALISSAA
-392 GNKHG
+392 GNKLG
-397 NRADA
+397 NKADA
-402 IDLSLNAE
+402 IDLSLNADK
-410 QNFTNLGEIKS
+410 NFSNFGTITS
-421 SGDLNITAGGAIK
+421 SGDLNVTAGGAIK
-434 NSGNTTAKDNLSL
+434 NTGNATAKDNLSL
-447 NSSDITNTGVASATK
+447 NSADITNSGTVASTK

-478 NDGGKLQALKGDIN
+478 NAGGKLQALNGSIN
-492 VRAPGNVDGLDA
+492 VRAPGNVDGLDS
-504 NVIGGDLLSK
+504 NITGGDLLSK
-514 NLNINAGQGLTT
+514 TLELNAGQGM
-526 VDVNDLTGV
+526 VDVNVNALTGTV
-535 VKAEGWGTHV
+535 NGSGVGAHV
-545 TASTANLKLGEIC
+545 AASTDNLNIGDVCL
-558 MTGDPTFY
+558 TGDPTIKNAAGNINFTG
-566 NDAVNGDI
+566 NFTAGEALAVLAS
-574 TITGNITSSE
+574 GNIT
-584 ALSIIASRDI
+584 ATAAANI
-594 IIDNTVTSITA
+594 TVTARAGNVGQPVVFAAGYGLTGVSTDSTTIPGATNAVNPITA
-605 QDGGGVGQ
+605 SSA
-613 QINLVAGAQ
+613 VA
-622 IDASGAT
+622 
-629 GGTSTTLPPGT
+629 
-640 PITLGSVLVTGPSGT
+640 T
-655 GGSITGG
+655 GGSINLSSAASFNITTTGTALG
-662 APTLLIGSSGTGSNA
+662 ASGGNVSLFANRQGGVGGDILLPTNSTINTSSGTTLGAANSGNVTIIGA
-677 GGEINLIAFA
+677 GNIA
-687 VGGVAGDI
+687 VGSITADTNNSGNGNILIRNVNPTGSTTFATNGTISSGGFNTAGPATTGTITINNGATISGRNDI
-695 TLATGSTINS
+695 TIDSASSITGAGTGAHNITSATGSVSLTGTSLTSSGGSFNIAANGGNTTLTIGAGNNITTGGGAF
-705 SAGDTSAA
+705 SAS
-713 AGSINVSAG
+713 
-722 GDIQLGSVLATGSA
+722 
-736 ASGNVL
+736 ASGNVNITAAS
-742 VRNTNADAGAGVTYA
+742 VNTTGAGAG
-757 VNGTATG
+757 
-764 SYDILV
+764 
-770 NPVTAG
+770 
-776 STAIGA
+776 GA
-782 VTTSGTETIDAGTG
+782 VRIEADSDDSGNGNLNASGVA
-796 GLTINGTHSAD
+796 IN
-807 GAIAI
+807 
-812 SSAAGLTS
+812 
-820 TGALSITS
+820 
-828 TGSTVDVNANSI
+828 
-840 ATSGA
+840 
-845 LNITGDG
+845 
-852 AVDVDAGAGAITTT
+852 T
-866 TGALTIQST
+866 TG
-875 TSTTTVFAG
+875 
-884 SIDTA
+884 
-889 NGDLDIIGA
+889 
-898 GAVAVTTDGAAGINS
+898 
-913 GTGAITITSNTS
+913 
-925 NTTVTM
+925 
-931 GVGSMTTTS
+931 
-940 ATGDILI
+940 
-947 GGGAN
+947 
-952 AVNTTVTGAAIT
+952 
-964 TTGGDV
+964 
-970 SILGETGTVAVTLTG
+970 
-985 ALSTG
+985 
-990 NGLINID
+990 
-997 SNGLAATLSAASVTT
+997 
-1012 TNGSVT
+1012 
-1018 VSGNN
+1018 
-1023 GTSGIASTG
+1023 
-1032 AISTGGGALTVNS
+1032 
-1045 ANVAADAYITAGSI
+1045 
-1059 STAGGAVDVDSQNDV
+1059 TAGGAGGTIDLDSGDNAGQVLQIGNLQSQGNGAGAGGNITFGALSGDAGNMTV
-1074 TINLGAGTL
+1074 GSMNAGTGTINIDANNANHTLALG
-1083 TTASGNVT
+1083 GNIDT
-1091 VDAGGDV
+1091 S
-1098 SLTASSVDAGSGSFN
+1098 SLTIDVGNGGSITSGGITITTNGYTVNTGSFN
-1113 VNTSTGN
+1113 AGANT
-1120 GGFSTTATAFTSGSF
+1120 
-1135 TVNLGTGNFTK
+1135 
-1146 TGVGNVSITT
+1146 
-1156 DAYSTT
+1156 
-1162 VGTFSVGSNALTIT
+1162 LTIT
-1176 TRTAGT
+1176 TQTAGT

-1189 AGVLNIDATELG
+1189 AGTLNIDGGELT
-1201 DIIATALN
+1201 DIAAGTLV
-1209 IGTSGVGGSGTITN
+1209 IGTQATSGTITTG
-1223 AGSQDL
+1223 GS
-1229 SGTPGTTAG
+1229 
-1238 AYDLVL
+1238 L
-1244 TSNADI
+1244 TLPYNLTLASNGNIA
-1250 LGGGNY
+1250 GGGNFV
-1256 TLGGQNFTA
+1256 LGGNNLIA
-1265 TANGAVTLGNITGG
+1265 TANGSMTLGNITGG
-1279 TGTAQ
+1279 TGGAQ
-1284 IDISANS
+1284 IDLQANGGGLTV
-1291 GNLTLGDLTN
+1291 GNLANQSGIIDL
-1301 ADGTIDVDASGTVNV
+1301 DATGAVQTGTV
-1316 GTITTVAGVVDVDAG
+1316 
-1331 GTATV
+1331 
-1336 AAITKTGAGA
+1336 TKTDTGAFTA
-1346 ITVDGTSV
+1346 DGTSV
-1354 TVTGA
+1354 NVTGA
-1359 TSSNAGGSVTY
+1359 ISTGSANTIINASTGNAQTVAVTTTSGQIDINSGSGSV
-1370 TNTSGLIQTGSITT
+1370 
-1384 TGGLIDLGNGTGTT
+1384 
-1398 ITTGALQTAGGNIN
+1398 TTGALQTASGA
-1412 IDAGTALLI
+1412 IDL
-1421 DSIAATAGGT
+1421 DAATGITVASINVTGTGT
-1431 VTLDAGTSVT
+1431 VNLNGASVGIT
-1441 VTNNITGSATS
+1441 GNITGSAAGVTLTANNGNVTS
-1452 LVVNNTNGL
+1452 G
-1461 IQAGNITTNG
+1461 
-1471 LVDLGGAGTTSI
+1471 SI
-1483 SVGAVD
+1483 SADG
-1489 SGAGLV
+1489 
-1495 DLDTTGTV
+1495 
-1503 QATSITT
+1503 T
-1510 TGAVDIDAGQAVTV
+1510 TGAVDIDA
-1524 SGATSGNTGVAIDSV
+1524 
-1539 NSSINVG
+1539 
-1546 AVTTVG
+1546 
-1552 GTIDLNTAPGGT
+1552 
-1564 TITTGALQ
+1564 
-1572 TNGGNIDI
+1572 TNGLI
-1580 DAGTAVQIASI
+1580 S
-1591 NALNGG
+1591 
-1597 AYTIDAGTN
+1597 
-1606 VTLVG
+1606 
-1611 AVTGNAASLTI
+1611 
-1622 GNTAGSINTAGI
+1622 
-1634 TTNGDIDLGNA
+1634 
-1645 GTTSITVA
+1645 
-1653 GALSAN
+1653 
-1659 AGAITLDG
+1659 
-1667 SAAIGVTGAITTT
+1667 TGAITGASLDADATNLIAT
-1680 GSVAANGAS
+1680 GSITVTGVS
-1689 ISYLT
+1689 GFVTLT
-1694 IGGPTS
+1694 SGTS
-1700 SVLLNATGGQVNG
+1700 SVATA
-1713 GTITSVGGIN
+1713 GGITATD
-1723 LDATT
+1723 LVDIDAATT
-1728 SITTGNL
+1728 VT
-1735 AGLSVDADAA
+1735 
-1745 SISVGTVTTTAGG
+1745 VGVVSGDITTAGA
-1758 SVVLTATGGSVVAST
+1758 VDLT
-1773 IDAADG
+1773 
-1779 SVDVDATTTV
+1779 
-1789 NLGDVTTTGAVT
+1789 
-1801 IDGNTGV
+1801 GNTGV
-1808 TTLNIG
+1808 TTRNIG
-1814 GPASSVVINS
+1814 GPASSITINS
-1824 TSGAISTGTI
+1824 TSGAISTGTLT
-1834 NSAGLIDV
+1834 ATGLIDV
-1842 GGATTTSVQT
+1842 GG
-1852 SNLTAGAAGID
+1852 N
-1863 IDTAGQAN
+1863 
-1871 IAAATTTGALN
+1871 TTTGV
-1882 ILAGTNIVV
+1882 TT
-1891 PGAINADLGATLTG
+1891 GA
-1905 TAGFINVTGNITTT
+1905 ITTT
-1919 SGGITANAGGSTVTI
+1919 GNVDLDASNTSAI
-1934 ANLQTSGGSVDVDAV
+1934 QTGAIG
-1949 TSVQLG
+1949 
-1955 TVTAGAG
+1955 AGAG
-1962 NINVDA
+1962 NINVDS
-1968 GTTSNLGVLANTGTI
+1968 GSNNLGVLTNTGTI
-1983 AVNSGTNATIAGINN
+1983 AVNAATTSTIAGINN
-1998 AAGSPV
+1998 AAGT
-2004 YPGPFQVSV
+2004 PGVENV
-2013 VSGNSTT
+2013 GITSGTT
-2020 LTGDID
+2020 TNITGAINGGTGDIR
-2026 GGTGNILIQGT
+2026 LQGT
-2037 TGDVTLQ
+2037 TGDVNFTS
-2044 NANLTTGTL
+2044 ANLTTGNL
-2053 VIVAGNNTSASN
+2053 IIIAGNNT
-2065 LQTTA
+2065 T
-2070 GGVDIQSG
+2070 G
-2078 NNTTVTTIT
+2078 NSIN

-2092 IDIDSGNDTT
+2092 IT
-2102 ITTVTTTGG
+2102 ITSTAGNTNITGAVAQAGGMMNITSGGTTNVGSYTNTTG
-2111 MLNVN
+2111 
-2116 SGGQTTIGTINIGDD
+2116 D
-2131 VIIVS
+2131 VIINSANTVTIGSTILTGAGS
-2136 DNDINIGTTTTLG
+2136 DII
-2149 DIFLYS
+2149 IHS
-2155 GANIN
+2155 GANIITT
-2160 VLGTLTADPIVMTA
+2160 GTLQADPIQMTA
-2174 AINVNL
+2174 VGFISL
-2180 GGSLV
+2180 GGSLI
-2185 ADDGITVVAGQNIQ
+2185 ADNGISLVAGQDIF
-2199 NTVGGIT
+2199 NTAAMS
-2206 INGNGVTDGGNITM
+2206 INANGATNGGNVTL
-2220 VAGADFTEVPATSV
+2220 VSGADFSVAGTNV
-2234 TINGASVTGGSILLT
+2234 TINGASSSGGSILFT
-2249 AVAGFGNITANGA
+2249 SAPGFGNITATG
-2262 NGTGGDITLSAFSN
+2262 GTGNGGNVTLVGYSN
-2276 GFSGGQVL
+2276 GFGGGQIL
-2284 LPVTSGIVSTGS
+2284 LPTTSGIITTAGTAV
-2296 AANASGDVFVVAGA
+2296 ADSGDVSV
-2310 VSGQAVQIGSIT
+2310 VSGAISGLGVQIGSIT
-2322 QSTATNG
+2322 MNTATNG
-2329 AAGASTIIQS
+2329 SPNTSTLQIQAGNPNTGLTVGLNAGYVGNF
-2339 ATPQSGQVIANDA
+2339 ATGILS
-2352 SYSGQFEGG
+2352 
-2361 ALTAAD
+2361 AAD
-2367 IRIGNMTNRGGAVQ
+2367 IRTGNITNRANIVDIRGAG
-2381 VNSLANVGLGIV
+2381 NVGLGTV
-2393 NVSGTAT
+2393 NVSGRGTEDGGAIIIE
-2400 TNAGS
+2400 AQ
-2405 INISASGSDVFDI
+2405 GSDVFDI
-2418 GVLAGS
+2418 GIAGGS
-2424 NFAQGLLANG
+2424 NFAIGLLADG
-2434 GTTGPGG
+2434 GTTSGDGG
-2441 TINVTNLGSTGI
+2441 IIRVTNLGSTGI
-2453 RTVAGLSITTTAGA
+2453 RTQGGLNISTTDGD
-2467 GGSLS
+2467 GGEIS
-2472 LNADQGTISLASG
+2472 LNGDQGNVSLG
-2485 TYSVNG
+2485 TGLYSVNG
-2491 AGAGNAAGDIS
+2491 GGANGDGGAINLSGAGVV
-2502 LTAAG
+2502 
-2507 YLVTGGG
+2507 VTGGG
-2514 AATLQS
+2514 AAQLR
-2520 LAGVGGAGGT
+2520 LNGAGTGNGGQLN
-2530 VSIIGTG
+2530 IDGTG
-2537 SSDLTLGTGA
+2537 TPGLTLGNGA
-2547 GQLSISMSGTGSDL
+2547 GQ
-2561 DVSVGGNLTVA
+2561 VSVQVNGTTNGLVDIEVGGPLTVS
-2572 NTSNLT
+2572 TTGGFT
-2578 ADVVQ
+2578 ADQVS
-2583 LSTTLA
+2583 LTTTNA
-2589 GSDLTINGTI
+2589 GSDITVNATVTGDAAIVV
-2599 NSADQVTLNSADAI
+2599 SASGNLI
-2613 AVNNAVTA
+2613 
-2621 TNQITATAN
+2621 
-2630 GSINGSGSLVGTNVA
+2630 GSGTLVSPLMA
-2645 LYSAGGNIGNSS
+2645 LASTGGNIGTNS
-2657 ASRLNVNAT
+2657 ASRLNINAT
-2666 NLVANA
+2666 DLIATA
-2672 QAGSAFIND
+2672 ASGSVFLND
-2681 SAGGVAISANSGAAN
+2681 TAGGVNLIAPIGPFGPSGAAN
-2696 TFDLQANGAVSNNAG
+2696 TFDLQANGAISNAVG
-2711 ATVTANDVVLRSTG
+2711 GTVTATDVAIRSTG
-2725 STVTLNDLV
+2725 STVTLNDVV
-2734 TGTATATIRGN
+2734 TGSNSATIRGN

-2762 LTSDAASVGTS
+2762 LTSDTASVGTS
-2773 AASRFQV
+2773 SASRFQV
-2780 DANNLVVN
+2780 DATNLVVN
-2788 ATAGDAYLNDVNN
+2788 ATAGSAFVRDANT
-2801 VNIGPGSS
+2801 VNIGPGAS
-2809 VVVAAYDLTASGDI
+2809 VVGATYDLTAVGDI
-2823 SSSGTIT
+2823 QSSGSVT
-2830 AQDVSLRTFGSF
+2830 AQDVLLNAGASF

-2847 IVGNTS
+2847 IVGNNS
-2853 ISLRSNNS
+2853 IALRSANS
-2861 ITNAN
+2861 ITNTN

-2875 RLNLNVD
+2875 TLALRSV
-2882 NGSIGS
+2882 NGNIGS
-2888 SSVSRLN
+2888 SSLSRLN
-2895 IDANNLNAVAT
+2895 IDANNLTAVAA
-2906 NGSVWITDANDV
+2906 NGSVWIADANDV
-2918 TIVGATNASNG
+2918 NLVSASGSNG
-2929 NFDIAAAN
+2929 DFDVVAGG
-2937 NLSTAAGSTI
+2937 NLSTDAASTI
-2947 TSTTGSVLLRATAGS
+2947 QSFGGSVLLRATTGS

-3017 DIGLGVANV
+3017 NIGLGVANV

-3067 TSGAISATTVNLT
+3067 TSGAISAATVNLT

-3087 NAAVTATGDATL
+3087 NAAVTATGNATL
-3099 TAANDIATNA
+3099 TAGNSIATNA
-3109 AVSGNNVAYIA
+3109 AVSGNNVSYVA
-3120 TAGGVTLGGATTGTT
+3120 TTGGVTLGGATTGTT
-3135 SISITSNDSI
+3135 SISITSNNSI
-3145 VNASISGGL
+3145 VNGSITGGL
-3154 TAPQITLVTNND
+3154 TAPQITLVTNNS

-3171 ATRLDLNATNLTV
+3171 GTRLDLNATNLTV
-3184 NATGGVFINDTAG
+3184 QAAVSAFINDTAGGVNLSGTNTAGTAFNLQANGDITNSGTITTGTGNIAFTATGAGSDIIVGNLISSGNNLNFQATGTGGTIAVNANVTAAAQITMSADSNLTTGVGASVVNNGLIVLNSNNGNIGTSAASRFLIDANNVQATAPNGSVWIEDTDAVNVANGASVAGQTFDLVANGNLNVNGGASVTGNNVVLRAAGAGSVLGLSGNVTGTTSATLRADGNIVNASGVANVTTPQLNLISDNGSIGIGPANRLNINATNLTANAATDVFINDTAG
-3197 GVNFSGANTSGGA
+3197 GVNIGAAS
-3210 FDVTA
+3210 
-3215 NGDISNSGTLNTGS
+3215 S
-3229 LTLAATGAGSDILI
+3229 AATGAFNVIATGGALTTTGTISGNNVALTGDTGVTIGAAI
-3243 NNQVAANG
+3243 NAANNATLTSNANNVVING
-3251 LLSFTANG
+3251 VVTAGNNVNATAANAVNVNAALNGTNVNLVANG
-3259 AGGQIAISAN
+3259 AAVNVNAAVTGSNSITVDSVNSITNGTLGG
-3269 VTATAAIAMSAD
+3269 
-3281 GDLTTGIGASVS
+3281 
-3293 NGGSINLNSNN
+3293 NLN
-3304 GDIGT
+3304 
-3309 SALSPFVVDA
+3309 
-3319 NLLQATAP
+3319 AP
-3327 NGNVWI
+3327 
-3333 ADANAVTIA
+3333 TI
-3342 NITGLSLAGQTF
+3342 T
-3354 DVYANGNLTVDG
+3354 
-3366 ATSISANDVVLR
+3366 
-3378 AGGATGVLTLNGAVS
+3378 
-3393 GTTSATLRAA
+3393 
-3403 GDIAPGSLGGPANV
+3403 
-3417 TAAQVNL
+3417 L
-3424 ISDNG
+3424 ISDNSIGGAG
-3429 NIGTNAGSRLII
+3429 NRLNITANNLSLTAGNNAFV
-3441 DATNLTANAAGSVF
+3441 DATGSV
-3455 VEDNSGGVNIG
+3455 NLL
-3466 AGSSS
+3466 ASS
-3471 AGGTFDVVASVGNL
+3471 AVNTLDVAAANNL
-3485 TTSGSITAANV
+3485 TTSG
-3496 ILTSD
+3496 
-3501 VGSATIGGVIT
+3501 
-3512 STGLLQIAADQAV
+3512 AV
-3525 TVNAAVNGGVVQLI
+3525 T
-3539 SDNAG
+3539 
-3544 VQLNAQATG
+3544 
-3553 TTSVL
+3553 
-3558 VNSADD
+3558 AD
-3564 ITNATIVGGL
+3564 
-3574 SAPLITLIS
+3574 
-3583 GDNIGSVGDR
+3583 
-3593 LNVDAVNLS
+3593 
-3602 VTAANDVF
+3602 
-3610 VTDSNSVNIT
+3610 
-3620 SGVAGGIFDVL
+3620 
-3631 ATNNLTSTGS
+3631 
-3641 ITGNNVVLRAQTG
+3641 NVVLRATAG
-3654 SLGLGANVNGT
+3654 SLTLGALVNGT
-3665 TSVTLRSFNGM
+3665 TSVSLRSFNSL
-3676 TNLNFTTITTG
+3676 TNLNAPAAFVTTG
-3687 AGGTI
+3687 AGGTV
-3692 NLISDNGDI
+3692 NLTSDNGDI
-3701 GTSPTSRLTLD
+3701 GVGPTSRFVID

-3735 GAGSSSAANNFDLVA
+3735 GAGSSSAANNFDVVA
-3750 AQNITNDGIVS
+3750 AQDITNSGTVS

-3777 ALINGTT
+3777 ALVTGVT
-3784 SVSLRSGGD
+3784 SVSLRSGGS
-3793 ITDAAVVNVV
+3793 ITDGAVVNVV
-3803 SDQINLTSDNGN
+3803 SDQINLTSDNGD
-3815 IGTSVNPLN
+3815 IGTLANPLN
-3824 IDALNLTANAFNGNV
+3824 IDALNLTANAFAGNV
-3839 FVNDANNI
+3839 FVNDANTV
-3847 TIGGGTSNALN
+3847 TIGAGSSSALN
-3858 TFSVTAGSNLSTTGT
+3858 TFSVTAGLNLFTTGT
-3873 ITAADVVLTASTGSL
+3873 ILGQDVALTATNGSL
-3888 FINALITGG
+3888 FIGAQITGG
-3897 NSISLTQALTMTNA
+3897 TSISLTQSLTMTNA
-3911 NIVAALV
+3911 NISAPLV

-3927 GGSIGTG
+3927 AGSIGTG
-3934 TFNRLVLDAASI
+3934 TFNRLTLDAASI

-3951 GSVFYQDPNTVNV
+3951 GSVFFQDPNTVNV
-3964 SGATASGTIDI
+3964 SGATAGGTIDI

-3980 LSTSGLVAGN
+3980 LSTSGLVTGN
-3990 NIVFTST
+3990 AIVLTST
-3997 LGDVNLNG
+3997 VGDVNLG
-4005 PTTSTTNVTVTA
+4005 GATVSTTTVNVNA
-4017 GDDINVNAPIAGT
+4017 GDDINVNSPVFGT
-4030 VLAFDATGD
+4030 VLAFNATGD
-4039 INFNASVLGTTSLTA
+4039 INFNANVVGTTSLTA
-4054 VAGDNIDVNATI
+4054 VAGDNIDFNSAG
-4066 GAPVVSLTANT
+4066 GAPVVNFTATN
-4077 GNVTIDAASGA
+4077 GNVTVDANLIA
-4088 TNSFTVNA
+4088 TTSLTINA
-4096 GNNIDI
+4096 GNQIDW
-4102 NAAVAANDI
+4102 NAGGGSQVVTFN
-4111 ALTTTSGDVNIN
+4111 TTNGDVNIN
-4123 ALTSAVNTVSVDAGD
+4123 ALLAGTTSVTVNAGD
-4138 DINTTAAV
+4138 DINTTANTVSPVVAFTAV
-4146 NGAIVS
+4146 
-4152 FDATNNINLNGNVL
+4152 DDINLNGNINAS
-4166 GLTSVSLNAGDT
+4166 TSATLVAGGT
-4178 ITQGVANSVAGGAL
+4178 ITQGGGNIITGGGAL
-4192 SVTFVNGPVTL
+4192 SLTFTEGPVTL
-4203 NTAVTSLTSNAA
+4203 NTNVFSLTTNAA

-4223 NNEITLLGQNLGTLN
+4223 NNAINLLSQNLDTLTVNAGLVGGGPIN
-4238 VTAGIVSAGN
+4238 VQV
-4248 IFVQNALNLDALS
+4248 ALNLTELT
-4261 LVDLNGDV
+4261 LNNNNGNIN
-4269 VLNAST
+4269 LNAST
-4275 TTTGNTSFDASGT
+4275 TTTGDTSLSATGT
-4288 ITQNAGVVTA
+4288 INQNAGVVTA

-4345 ATINAGGNISTSASF
+4345 ATINASGNISTSASF
-4360 PNAISALTG
+4360 PNVISALTG
-4369 NLALNATGDIILGS
+4369 NLALNANGDIILGS
-4383 DVSAV
+4383 DVSAF
-4388 ATAILNAGGTIT
+4388 ATAFLNAGGTIT
-4400 QNTGTVSANTLDLTW
+4400 QNAGIVSANTLDLTW

-4459 AGLTTAGDLIVVNPL
+4459 AGLTTTGDIVVVNPL

-4480 VLNNAAGDIILN
+4480 VLNNADGDIVLN

-4526 GAVTLDTSV
+4526 GNVTLNTSV
-4535 DYLVATSAGNSLTI
+4535 DFLVATSAGNNLTI
-4549 DQTGDIVLGG
+4549 NQTGDIVLGA
-4559 IVLNSLTVTA
+4559 IVLDTLSVTA
-4569 ASDIETSVDFTVT
+4569 ASDIETSVDFTVA

-4594 LNSNVNVTNVA
+4594 LNSNVNVTNIA
-4605 NLVADNTITQG
+4605 NLIADNTITQG
-4616 AANVFGGEGTLNLT
+4616 ATNLFGGEGTLNLT

-4636 TLTTAIDTVTA
+4636 SLNTQVGTLTATGAV
-4647 AGSVGGALTINEQ
+4647 GSTLNILEN
-4660 TGITIGTITNIADLT
+4660 TGINLGSIVNLDELN
-4675 VSAGQVTAGDIDV
+4675 VTAGINATGDLNVTV
-4688 AQALN
+4688 ALVVPTLN
-4693 LDTLTLS
+4693 LT
-4700 TDGNIGMNVNIS
+4700 TDGNIGIN
-4712 AGTSAS
+4712 AGITSTTSAS
-4718 FLASGDILQTGGTIT
+4718 ITATGDITQTAGSLVTPNLTIGGIIATGGTVSIT
-4733 TPDLTVGYI
+4733 D
-4742 GLAGGT
+4742 
-4748 VTISDTTNNGADQS
+4748 TNNGGNDQS
-4762 ITVVGLKDAS
+4762 ITVVGL
-4772 ITSNETGIVTLQA
+4772 SNSTILTTETGVVTLQG
-4785 STGNSLVIDAADS
+4785 STGSSIDIDASAS

-4805 DSAAATNLTVTADN
+4805 NSFVANTLSVTASN

-4825 QTATTITIQSLTG
+4825 QTATTIDISSASG
-4838 DLTVDGGAGGNWVAF
+4838 DLTVSGGAGGTWVAF
-4853 AGGTNFS
+4853 AGGTNFT
-4860 AFQNL
+4860 AIENL

-4878 FSSGVGFAINV
+4878 FTSGVGFAINV

-5054 GAGGNVTVTGENGI
+5054 GAGGNVTVTGETGI
-5068 TVNGNINSS
+5068 TVNGNISS
-5077 AIGSGNVSL
+5077 VAVGSGNVSL

-5098 IGNGEMFGT
+5098 IGNGEMFGS

-5114 ATAGSI
+5114 ATAGNI
-5120 LVSGDLNAGD
+5120 LVSGNLNAGD
-5130 ATATLLGALTAVDT
+5130 ASATLRGALNAVDT
-5144 INVNGTLTADTLNVN
+5144 ITVNGTLTADTLNVN

-5179 NGAVA
+5179 TGTVEL
-5184 IQNNT
+5184 QSNT

-5194 GTVTGANQN
+5194 GAVSGANQN
-5203 LFVVNNGTIDVNSA
+5203 LIVNNDGTIDVNSA
-5217 MSIGALTLIQNSIGA
+5217 MSIGSLNLTQNNIGA
-5232 EGISIS
+5232 EGISIN
-5238 AAVTTSS
+5238 APVTTVTD
-5245 GISLTN
+5245 ITLTN
-5251 AGTNSITVGGALNAG
+5251 EGTNAITVGGALNAG

-5271 AQNGVGGADVL
+5271 AQNGLGGADVL

-5326 GGAGAVSSGSNMS
+5326 GGAGAVSSGSDMS

-5352 NVTSGGTTDISGGNV
+5352 TVTSGGTTDISGGNV

-5402 LAVTNVVF
+5402 LAATNVVF

-5425 EATNG
+5425 EATTG

-5437 DTQIDGFDVIL
+5437 DTQIDGGNVIL

-5462 SLNALNNLTI
+5462 SVNALNNLTI

-5503 GVKSSPFTTNGDIT
+5503 GVKSNPFTTNGDIT
-5517 SLGDIFI
+5517 SLGDIYI

-5529 ENTNSITGANVYIQ
+5529 ENTNAITGANVYIQ
-5543 SFAGNGV
+5543 SFAGSGV

-5784 SDIHLNGTVN
+5784 GDIHLNGTVN

-6290 FANLNLNAGGLGSDL
+6290 FANLNLNAGGVGSDL

-6382 SLSVTALNG
+6382 SLSVTTVNG

-6404 LSLTAGGSNDINL
+6404 LTLTAGGSNDINL

-6458 LDQVAN
+6458 LDAVAN
-6464 NVSTLNASGAGNVF
+6464 AIGTLNASGAGDVF
-6478 LDNGANALTIG
+6478 LDNGATALN
-6489 TVGAAQSL
+6489 VGSVGPAQSL
-6497 TITNGAGGITIGA
+6497 YLTAYTGGVTIGA
-6510 DLTTTGDLQLTT
+6510 NLTTTGDIVLNTNQLT
-6522 NTLTN
+6522 NT
-6527 SGFAVNANMITVSS
+6527 GFAVNANLVTVTSDATS
-6541 EAGQGLTVNGG
+6541 GLIVNGG
-6552 AGVNVAQYGATNGVF
+6552 SGVNVAQYGATNGVF

-6624 LVGNPLVWNNP
+6624 LVCNPLVWNNP

-6711 YTISGYSASGGNIN
+6711 YTISGYSTSGGNIN
-6725 LGGLNVITNGSAGS
+6725 LGGLDVITNGSAGS
-6739 SGGNVV
+6739 NGGNVI

-6750 GGSAAGN
+6750 GSGAAGN

-6925 ATGAQTAGVIE
+6925 ATGAKTAGVIE

-6996 VGAGVGEIRIDTATN
+6996 VGAGTGEIRIDTATN
-7011 GGDSAFVTSLAT
+7011 GGDSAYVTSLAT

-7070 DGVTVQAN
+7070 NGVTVQAN

-7091 INGGSKQSTFITFGD
+7091 INGGSKQGTFITFGD

-7127 ELTTRVRTLT
+7127 ELTSRVRNLT

-7418 VAHATAG
+7418 VAHATSG